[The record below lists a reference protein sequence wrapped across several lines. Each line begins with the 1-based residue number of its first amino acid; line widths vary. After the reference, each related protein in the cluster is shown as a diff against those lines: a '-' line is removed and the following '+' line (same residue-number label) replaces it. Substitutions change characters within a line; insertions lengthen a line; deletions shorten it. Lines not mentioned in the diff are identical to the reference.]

1 MPQSSPRIYIGNFC
15 FCYTKMIFHSLCQIL
30 IYLSANDTNIFCQ
43 HKDVTEIENVL
54 IGEFANACDQF
65 VDNKMISYHF
75 GEDKTKCILFS
86 RDKNLPELNI
96 TYKNNRMKQYIGE
109 LAKKRRLWKF
119 ANLRGGLTKKGVVFA
134 MEVETPMHTMP
145 KKIEFLI

>member
-1 MPQSSPRIYIGNFC
+1 ML
-15 FCYTKMIFHSLCQIL
+15 FHSLFQIL
-30 IYLSANDTNIFCQ
+30 FCQ

-86 RDKNLPELNI
+86 RDKNLPELKV
-96 TYKNNRMKQYIGE
+96 TYKNNKTEQYIGE
-109 LAKKRRLWKF
+109 LAKKRRLQKF
-119 ANLRGGLTKKGVVFA
+119 ADLRGGLAKKGVVFA
-134 MEVETPMHTMP
+134 MGVETPMHTMP
-145 KKIEFLI
+145 KKIEFLIKNIST

>member
-1 MPQSSPRIYIGNFC
+1 
-15 FCYTKMIFHSLCQIL
+15 MIFHSLYQIL

>member
-1 MPQSSPRIYIGNFC
+1 
-15 FCYTKMIFHSLCQIL
+15 MIFHSLCQIL

-134 MEVETPMHTMP
+134 MEVETPMHTMS

>member
-1 MPQSSPRIYIGNFC
+1 
-15 FCYTKMIFHSLCQIL
+15 MIFHSLCQIL

>member
-1 MPQSSPRIYIGNFC
+1 
-15 FCYTKMIFHSLCQIL
+15 MIFHSLCQIL

-54 IGEFANACDQF
+54 IGEFANACDKF